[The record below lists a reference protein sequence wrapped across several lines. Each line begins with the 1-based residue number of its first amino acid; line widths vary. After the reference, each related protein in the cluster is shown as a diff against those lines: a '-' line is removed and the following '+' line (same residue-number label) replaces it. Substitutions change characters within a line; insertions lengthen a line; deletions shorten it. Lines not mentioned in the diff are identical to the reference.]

1 MDSVPVRVKGTQA
14 EKETVSREE
23 TTTSRGRKKSGKTP
37 LDLKKWLIIAGA
49 VIILAAAGIGAWLWA
64 SAQQGG
70 AIDNSKYQAVFFTSG
85 QVYFGKLEKIDGN
98 YMKLTKVFYIQASN
112 TSGSTTGSQ
121 NPQDAAK
128 SQSSDLQLIKLGNE
142 IHGPEDA
149 MIISKDQ
156 ILFFENLKGNGKV
169 ADTITQYY
177 AKQQNK

>member
-23 TTTSRGRKKSGKTP
+23 STTSRGRKKPGKVP
-37 LDLKKWLIIAGA
+37 FNLKKWSIIIAA
-49 VIILAAAGIGAWLWA
+49 VIILAAAGIGSWLWLG
-64 SAQQGG
+64 SQQSG
-70 AIDNSKYQAVFFTSG
+70 AIENGKYQAVFFTSG
-85 QVYFGKLEKIDGN
+85 QVYFGKLEKIDNN

-112 TSGSTTGSQ
+112 SSSSTNSQ

-128 SQSSDLQLIKLGNE
+128 AQSSDLQLIKLGNE

-156 ILFFENLKGNGKV
+156 ILFFENLKTDGKV
-169 ADTITQYY
+169 ANTITQYY
-177 AKQQNK
+177 NKQQNK